1 MRIEDYNSLMEF
13 FLIHSTLKASQDN
26 TIMEVFG
33 YFVNRDMILEAST
46 MQLLQEVNAVDTL
59 VEEEEILREEIDT
72 ESFLHD
78 NLDFDTLSNA
88 EVFYTKYE
96 GKGGTDVYFN
106 FSKKYRFLHFDFYRR
121 RCKTKLG
128 KQKLDDLKIFM
139 PTNFEELEQYK
150 DGYLL

>member
-1 MRIEDYNSLMEF
+1 MEF

-46 MQLLQEVNAVDTL
+46 MQMLQEVNAVDTL
-59 VEEEEILREEIDT
+59 VEEEEIIREEMDT

-88 EVFYTKYE
+88 ELFYTKYE
-96 GKGGTDVYFN
+96 GTEPKDVWTSFDIFETN
-106 FSKKYRFLHFDFYRR
+106 SIDMSKLDNLIFQKSKDFY
-121 RCKTKLG
+121 
-128 KQKLDDLKIFM
+128 
-139 PTNFEELEQYK
+139 NLEK
-150 DGYLL
+150 